1 MKNFS
6 GVCQAAGADK
16 PLRAF
21 FIWITNIV
29 TLSTS
34 REDHCLILS
43 GIIAEPV
50 PTCRISII
58 THIRHR
64 DGHGNVS
71 GYSIKSICKAHGR
84 RSRHT
89 GDGFDCGASG
99 KCPCSDVLQGAVDLD
114 RPCRGAPF
122 ESTGSDTHDCGR
134 KAYFFQAGASA
145 AQFIR
150 NLRDGG
156 RECESFQRSAA
167 PEGSLPQLGDGGLQG
182 EGFQPGTAI
191 KGIISNDGKRLRRV
205 NRIKGC
211 ATGERL
217 LLNSF

>member
-1 MKNFS
+1 MIPIN
-6 GVCQAAGADK
+6 
-16 PLRAF
+16 
-21 FIWITNIV
+21 WN
-29 TLSTS
+29 LSTS

-58 THIRHR
+58 IHICHR
-64 DGHGNVS
+64 DGHGNVG
-71 GYSIKSICKAHGR
+71 GYSVKRVR
-84 RSRHT
+84 RTYRRRGRHT
-89 GDGFDCGASG
+89 GAGLDCGASG
-99 KCPCSDVLQGAVDLD
+99 KCTCSDVLQGAVDLD

-122 ESTGSDTHDCGR
+122 ERTGSDTHDRGR
-134 KAYFFQAGASA
+134 KAYFLQAGAFV

-150 NLRDGG
+150 NLCDCRG
-156 RECESFQRSAA
+156 ECEFFQRSAA
-167 PEGSLPQLGDGGLQG
+167 SEGSLPQLGDGGIQR